1 MKYLFPSTI
10 IFGLLISFGCKKSDS
25 SGPSKTELITSAS
38 WKYDNAG
45 LDINKD
51 GFIDTALPPGYV
63 GDCDKD
69 NTLTFKSDG
78 TGTLDEGASKCDPG
92 NPQTSPFTWSF
103 KNGETTINFPT
114 VILTGISGDVTI
126 QKLTSTELDFIKEI
140 NIGAPA
146 TVNVIVEL
154 KH

>member
-1 MKYLFPSTI
+1 MKH
-10 IFGLLISFGCKKSDS
+10 LLKFSFFAITLVLGSCGKNDTKA
-25 SGPSKTELITSAS
+25 PTRTELLASAT

-51 GFIDTALPPGYV
+51 GIAETPLPPGYV

-78 TGTLDEGASKCDPG
+78 TGTLDEGPLKCDAG

-103 KNGETTINFPT
+103 KNGETVINFPT

-146 TVNVIVEL
+146 TVNVIVEM